1 MTHMAFSIF
10 YDLQIH
16 GFGVTFA
23 TLKKRNVSCDSECPQ
38 ALPGTNHSIQKK
50 KWPLLAACPLG
61 GCQGISHCSRTKLT
75 KVNSQ
80 SPRTLNCLSIYVY
93 IYTHT
98 YIYSCHVLVCGY
110 VVIPVSFLWTFTCVY
125 IELDIFCTNI
135 PKRKTKPAQG

>member
-50 KWPLLAACPLG
+50 NGPCWLRALWAAARA
-61 GCQGISHCSRTKLT
+61 SHTA
-75 KVNSQ
+75 V
-80 SPRTLNCLSIYVY
+80 
-93 IYTHT
+93 
-98 YIYSCHVLVCGY
+98 
-110 VVIPVSFLWTFTCVY
+110 
-125 IELDIFCTNI
+125 
-135 PKRKTKPAQG
+135 AQN

>member
-50 KWPLLAACPLG
+50 KAPV
-61 GCQGISHCSRTKLT
+61 GCVPFGRLPGHLTLQSHKIDQSKLP
-75 KVNSQ
+75 KS
-80 SPRTLNCLSIYVY
+80 SHLKLFKHLCIY

-98 YIYSCHVLVCGY
+98 HIYI
-110 VVIPVSFLWTFTCVY
+110 
-125 IELDIFCTNI
+125 
-135 PKRKTKPAQG
+135 